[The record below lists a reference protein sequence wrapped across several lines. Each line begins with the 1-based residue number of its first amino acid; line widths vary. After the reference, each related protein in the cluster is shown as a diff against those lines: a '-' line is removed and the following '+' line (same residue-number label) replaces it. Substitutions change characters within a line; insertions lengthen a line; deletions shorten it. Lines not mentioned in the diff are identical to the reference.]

1 MDEVAFWV
9 GFNLV
14 PGIGPKRIR
23 LLLDHFGDLARAWE
37 AGAWDLAAAGL
48 DAKSIQALQETR
60 AKVSLEREMAR
71 VERAGA
77 RVLTWRDAD
86 YPRLL
91 RNITASP
98 PVLYVRGQMLP
109 RDELALA
116 VVGTRKAS
124 TYGREVAHLL
134 TSEIARCGVTI
145 VSGLARGIDG
155 EAHRAALA
163 VGGRTIAV
171 LGSGVDVIYPAE
183 HRELA
188 ERIVKNG
195 ALVSEYPIGA
205 KPEAGNFPARNRII
219 SGLALGT
226 LVVEAGRESGALLT
240 ARHALEQGRDVFAV
254 PGNILAAGS
263 RGVNELIRDGA
274 KPVVCAED
282 ILQELNLNMVQEF
295 VEARETLPAT
305 SGEALLLQ
313 HMAAEPIHVDELARA
328 TGMSIADV
336 SSTLV
341 LMELKGL
348 VRHVGSM
355 NYVAVREGRQV
366 YRPQSG

>member
-9 GFNLV
+9 GFDLV

-23 LLLDHFGDLARAWE
+23 LLLDHFGELSRAWE
-37 AGAWDLAAAGL
+37 ASAWDLSAAGL
-48 DAKSIQALQETR
+48 DTRCIQALQETR
-60 AKVSLEREMAR
+60 AKISLEREMAR

-77 RVLTWRDAD
+77 TILTWRDAE

-91 RNITASP
+91 RNIAASP
-98 PVLYVRGQMLP
+98 PLLYVRGKILP

-134 TSEIARCGVTI
+134 ASEIARCGVTI

-155 EAHRAALA
+155 VAHRAALS

-171 LGSGVDVIYPAE
+171 LGSGVDVIYPSE
-183 HRELA
+183 HRDLA
-188 ERIVKNG
+188 ERIIQNG
-195 ALVSEYPIGA
+195 ALVSEYPI
-205 KPEAGNFPARNRII
+205 
-219 SGLALGT
+219 
-226 LVVEAGRESGALLT
+226 
-240 ARHALEQGRDVFAV
+240 
-254 PGNILAAGS
+254 
-263 RGVNELIRDGA
+263 GA

-282 ILQELNLNMVQEF
+282 ILQELNLNMVEEF
-295 VEARETLPAT
+295 VQARETLPEAG
-305 SGEALLLQ
+305 GEALLLQ

-336 SSTLV
+336 NSTLV
-341 LMELKGL
+341 MMELKGL

-366 YRPQSG
+366 YRP